1 MQSPSFRF
9 DRSEQC
15 SSDEMKRPHGRQLR
29 IAINPRSDSAHRPR
43 RVAEAKAQTR
53 QDVPPKKR
61 CAWIF
66 VLILILSAVSFLV
79 AMSLLEFASPEGS
92 FNLPAFLSRSR
103 KPEPENPRID
113 NDLSSVAPTS
123 SAAKPPKV
131 AEKSHR
137 TSSAA
142 KPPKGAE
149 KSHRTS
155 SAAKPPKV
163 AEKSHRHDPELG
175 KDGTP
180 TVAVLPYHDYA
191 VEKEGAKVRCVGS
204 ELPRRT
210 KSLLQLWITIAG
222 DFYFAATGPVWQRT
236 EAKKNWQE
244 RA

>member
-66 VLILILSAVSFLV
+66 VLILILGAVSFVV

-103 KPEPENPRID
+103 KPGPENPRID
-113 NDLSSVAPTS
+113 NDQPSAAPTS
-123 SAAKPPKV
+123 SAAKPSKV
-131 AEKSHR
+131 SEKSHR

-142 KPPKGAE
+142 KPPKIAE
-149 KSHRTS
+149 KSH
-155 SAAKPPKV
+155 P
-163 AEKSHRHDPELG
+163 HYPELG

-204 ELPRRT
+204 ELPR
-210 KSLLQLWITIAG
+210 
-222 DFYFAATGPVWQRT
+222 
-236 EAKKNWQE
+236 
-244 RA
+244 

>member
-9 DRSEQC
+9 NHSAQS

-43 RVAEAKAQTR
+43 RVAEDRPRRVAEAKAQTR

-66 VLILILSAVSFLV
+66 VLILILGAVSFVV

-103 KPEPENPRID
+103 KPEPENP
-113 NDLSSVAPTS
+113 SAAPTS
-123 SAAKPPKV
+123 SAAKPSKV
-131 AEKSHR
+131 SEKSHR

-142 KPPKGAE
+142 KPPKIAE
-149 KSHRTS
+149 KSH
-155 SAAKPPKV
+155 P
-163 AEKSHRHDPELG
+163 HYPELG

-204 ELPRRT
+204 ELPRRI
-210 KSLLQLWITIAG
+210 KSLL
-222 DFYFAATGPVWQRT
+222 
-236 EAKKNWQE
+236 
-244 RA
+244 